1 MASLRQIEA
10 NRRNAARS
18 TGPTTPEGKAAASLN
33 ALKTGIH
40 SNTSVLPCEDP
51 AAHQDLID
59 RYYARFSPTL
69 PEERVYV
76 DELIRCEWLIR
87 RLRRTETE
95 LYGYIH
101 ENCIYPDHDHPLGQ
115 AVAKDPRAF
124 SSLQWRLNALRKARA
139 EALACL
145 RDLRENPIPDS
156 APLPDPYPAPAT
168 DTIQTPLPE
177 IGFELETCRDVAQE
191 VGTPV
196 LRAGGEAKIDPD
208 GLANGD

>member
-18 TGPTTPEGKAAASLN
+18 TGPTTPEGKAASSLN

-51 AAHQDLID
+51 AAHQALID

-156 APLPDPYPAPAT
+156 APIPEPPLNQLLPGELASNSKPAPPPAAT
-168 DTIQTPLPE
+168 PSPEPE
-177 IGFELETCRDVAQE
+177 ITKSEEDVS
-191 VGTPV
+191 VPP
-196 LRAGGEAKIDPD
+196 LSPRPM
-208 GLANGD
+208 